1 MLLSKSF
8 VPILKNNPSEAK
20 IKSHQLMLRVGM
32 IKQASAGIYSW
43 LPLGFKIM
51 KKIEEIVRQEQNKI
65 GAQEILMPTIQSSEI
80 WKESGR
86 YEDYGEEML
95 RIKDRQNR
103 EMLYGPTN
111 EEQVTE
117 IFRSSL
123 KSYKSLPQLLYHIQ
137 WKFRDEIRPRFGI
150 MRGREFYMKDAYSFD
165 VSDEEAFYS
174 YNKFFLS
181 YLRTFK
187 RLALTA
193 IPMAADTGPIG
204 GNLSHEF
211 IILADTGESKIFTDK
226 RIFDLNSN
234 DTELEKNSLQQMRK
248 KYEQYYSVTDEKFNK
263 DEFEK
268 VVSEENR
275 LITKGIEVGHIFYF
289 GDKYSKAMGAS
300 VDLPGGKK
308 DFVKMG
314 SYGIGVSRLVGA
326 IIEAKFDDKN
336 EIMKWPLSVAP
347 YDIALV
353 PMINKNDTSALDK
366 AVNIN
371 KELIKN
377 NIDALIDDTDENY
390 SSKIKK
396 MNLIGAPYQIII
408 GKKSEGDLLEFKE
421 IGEET
426 QNLSLTKIIEI
437 IKNKKLKLI
446 SNLEKEI
453 TLRFLKARKN
463 DGFLN
468 VISIF
473 SFIGISLGV
482 AVLIIVMSVMN
493 GFRTELIN
501 KIVGF
506 NSHLTIKSYDQLID
520 KSKIESNDLKLISQY
535 ALFSN
540 SGEAIIL
547 KNETSKGIVLRGY
560 QSDDFSKLEI
570 IKNKNFKG
578 NKINLEKNN
587 ISIGNELSFS
597 LNLKI
602 GDEITIL
609 SPSGVQTII
618 GSMPK
623 QKTFIVTS
631 IFNSGLAEFDNNIA
645 LINLSTLEDFFGF
658 KQEQRNLEIY
668 LKNPK
673 NIEKQKFVFQKVYDQ
688 ELIYSWADMNSSL
701 FSALKVER
709 NVMFIILSLIIIVA
723 AFNIIS
729 GLTILVKNKTKDIAI
744 LKSIGVLNKSIV
756 KIFFLIGIIIG
767 TSATIFG
774 IFLGVT
780 FSLYVENLR
789 QFLSSTFNISL
800 FPEEI
805 YFLSKM
811 PSEINLNSILIISI
825 CSIFITIVVSIFPAL
840 KAAKLDPIKAL
851 KYE

>member
-1 MLLSKSF
+1 MLLSKLF
-8 VPILKNNPSEAK
+8 IPILKNNPSEAK

-43 LPLGFKIM
+43 LPLGFKVM
-51 KKIEEIVRQEQNKI
+51 KKIEDIVRQEQNKI

-187 RLALTA
+187 RLSLTA

-234 DTELEKNSLQQMRK
+234 DTELEKKSLQHMRK

-263 DEFEK
+263 EEFEK

-326 IIEAKFDDKN
+326 IIEAKYDDKN

-366 AVNIN
+366 AININ

-377 NIDALIDDTDENY
+377 NIDSLIDDTEENF

-408 GKKSEGDLLEFKE
+408 GKKSDGDLLEFKE
-421 IGEET
+421 IGKET
-426 QNLSLTKIIEI
+426 QNLSLTKIIE
-437 IKNKKLKLI
+437 
-446 SNLEKEI
+446 
-453 TLRFLKARKN
+453 
-463 DGFLN
+463 
-468 VISIF
+468 
-473 SFIGISLGV
+473 
-482 AVLIIVMSVMN
+482 
-493 GFRTELIN
+493 
-501 KIVGF
+501 
-506 NSHLTIKSYDQLID
+506 TIK
-520 KSKIESNDLKLISQY
+520 
-535 ALFSN
+535 
-540 SGEAIIL
+540 
-547 KNETSKGIVLRGY
+547 
-560 QSDDFSKLEI
+560 
-570 IKNKNFKG
+570 
-578 NKINLEKNN
+578 
-587 ISIGNELSFS
+587 
-597 LNLKI
+597 
-602 GDEITIL
+602 
-609 SPSGVQTII
+609 
-618 GSMPK
+618 K
-623 QKTFIVTS
+623 QK
-631 IFNSGLAEFDNNIA
+631 NSN
-645 LINLSTLEDFFGF
+645 
-658 KQEQRNLEIY
+658 
-668 LKNPK
+668 
-673 NIEKQKFVFQKVYDQ
+673 
-688 ELIYSWADMNSSL
+688 
-701 FSALKVER
+701 
-709 NVMFIILSLIIIVA
+709 
-723 AFNIIS
+723 
-729 GLTILVKNKTKDIAI
+729 
-744 LKSIGVLNKSIV
+744 
-756 KIFFLIGIIIG
+756 
-767 TSATIFG
+767 
-774 IFLGVT
+774 
-780 FSLYVENLR
+780 
-789 QFLSSTFNISL
+789 
-800 FPEEI
+800 
-805 YFLSKM
+805 
-811 PSEINLNSILIISI
+811 
-825 CSIFITIVVSIFPAL
+825 
-840 KAAKLDPIKAL
+840 
-851 KYE
+851 